1 MPEHTIAENLSRL
14 ITAKTDIANAITT
27 MGGVV
32 GENDGFE
39 DFPADILRIPTS
51 SGGTA
56 FPLNVGSYSNHG
68 YGFYDGSVLI
78 LCGYGYYLNQQTI
91 YFPKALSN
99 YGFDPPSS
107 VTGAFYGG
115 DSSSGASQYSL
126 SGSSTS
132 LNVYLSGSNNYR
144 AFYGYWIWS
153 K

>member
-1 MPEHTIAENLSRL
+1 MSNTIAENLQRL
-14 ITAKTDIANAITT
+14 VNVRTDIAGSITT
-27 MGGVV
+27 KEGTVNV
-32 GENDGFE
+32 GDGLE
-39 DFPADILRIPTS
+39 EFPADILGIPTS

-56 FPLNVGSYSNHG
+56 FPLRVGAYSNQG

-78 LCGYGYYLNQQTI
+78 LCGYGYYNNQQTI

-107 VTGAFYGG
+107 VEGTFCGG
-115 DSSSGASQYSL
+115 DSTFSPSKYSL
-126 SGSSTS
+126 SGSSAS

-153 K
+153 R